1 MKQYQ
6 PEAHRNVTLIG
17 HGGAGKTTVVEA
29 LLVTTKVIPRMG
41 SILEG
46 TTALDYLED
55 EQKKHSVALSMAA
68 IEHGGKKL
76 NLLDTPGFAD
86 FSGEVASGLHAGDAA
101 LLVVAADSGAEV
113 GSELTWA
120 QARTLGMPRAIV
132 INGMD
137 KEQADGA
144 AALASVR
151 EKVSPKAVAMQIPM
165 GSGEDFCGV
174 VDVIRNQ
181 AVTFDGNTGKGVK
194 GEVPA
199 EFADALEQARADLME
214 NAAESS
220 EELMNKYFDEGEL
233 SQEDLVRGVHEGIAQ
248 GDLYPVFYM
257 SAIRN
262 QGSAQLLD
270 GIADLLPGCTDIGAV
285 EGVHP
290 ETDEKELREPSPDA
304 PLSALVF
311 KTAIEPHVG
320 EVYFVKVYS
329 GVLTAGAEVYNSG
342 QDRAE
347 KIAQLYHVVGKTR
360 TDTGTLSAGDIGI
373 AVKLKNSRTNDTLC
387 DRSAPVKL
395 TPVKFPEPII
405 DFSVSARTKGEE
417 DKISTGLARLAQ
429 EDSTFAYHFEDETR
443 QTVVSGMGEAHLDL
457 LMKRLTAR
465 FHVEVDLETPRI
477 PYRETVRGKA
487 DVQGRHKKQTGG
499 RGQFGDVYIRLEPL
513 PSGGGFVFEDEIVGG
528 VVPGRFIPA
537 VEKGIRESLSEGTL
551 AGYPVVDFKVT
562 LYDGSYH
569 AVDSSEAA
577 FKVAGS
583 LAFKKALAEAQSVL
597 LEPHWIIVVMIPKDY
612 MGDVMGDLS
621 SRRCRISGMEAV
633 GEMQVINATGPRAE
647 LQRYATDLRAMTQ
660 GRGTHSR
667 SFSHYEEVPR
677 DQKERIIADSLKLT
691 EEEVKK

>member
-233 SQEDLVRGVHEGIAQ
+233 SQEDLVR
-248 GDLYPVFYM
+248 
-257 SAIRN
+257 
-262 QGSAQLLD
+262 
-270 GIADLLPGCTDIGAV
+270 
-285 EGVHP
+285 
-290 ETDEKELREPSPDA
+290 
-304 PLSALVF
+304 
-311 KTAIEPHVG
+311 
-320 EVYFVKVYS
+320 
-329 GVLTAGAEVYNSG
+329 
-342 QDRAE
+342 
-347 KIAQLYHVVGKTR
+347 
-360 TDTGTLSAGDIGI
+360 
-373 AVKLKNSRTNDTLC
+373 
-387 DRSAPVKL
+387 
-395 TPVKFPEPII
+395 
-405 DFSVSARTKGEE
+405 
-417 DKISTGLARLAQ
+417 
-429 EDSTFAYHFEDETR
+429 
-443 QTVVSGMGEAHLDL
+443 
-457 LMKRLTAR
+457 
-465 FHVEVDLETPRI
+465 
-477 PYRETVRGKA
+477 
-487 DVQGRHKKQTGG
+487 
-499 RGQFGDVYIRLEPL
+499 
-513 PSGGGFVFEDEIVGG
+513 
-528 VVPGRFIPA
+528 
-537 VEKGIRESLSEGTL
+537 
-551 AGYPVVDFKVT
+551 
-562 LYDGSYH
+562 
-569 AVDSSEAA
+569 
-577 FKVAGS
+577 
-583 LAFKKALAEAQSVL
+583 
-597 LEPHWIIVVMIPKDY
+597 
-612 MGDVMGDLS
+612 
-621 SRRCRISGMEAV
+621 
-633 GEMQVINATGPRAE
+633 
-647 LQRYATDLRAMTQ
+647 
-660 GRGTHSR
+660 
-667 SFSHYEEVPR
+667 
-677 DQKERIIADSLKLT
+677 
-691 EEEVKK
+691 